1 MRTSN
6 TLVGVGIGGLVFLTA
21 LTTTGCAT
29 KKYVRQQ
36 TSPIQQRVEE
46 VDKKQSDALASL
58 ESKEEKDVSRVEER
72 AMTAE
77 NKANDA
83 ARAAQQADVK
93 AVQAGDVA
101 RNATEMARTNQT
113 KLGDLSN
120 AFQTMD
126 NFKLASAEDLLFRF
140 DRAELTP
147 DAKAKLDQVIQ
158 QTSGMNRYVLEIEGF
173 TDKSGPSDYNLALS
187 RRRADSVVRYLV
199 DHNVPLRRIHMIGL
213 GAQRVTEGQAANRPA
228 SLTKKEQRRVVVKV
242 WVPETNLAAGATQQ
256 QTETRQMQSANT
268 TTAPA
273 VHEDQAEPITKP

>member
-6 TLVGVGIGGLVFLTA
+6 TLVGIGGLVILAAFS
-21 LTTTGCAT
+21 TTGCAT

-36 TSPIQQRVEE
+36 TSPIQQRVDE
-46 VDKKQSDALASL
+46 VDKKHSDALASL
-58 ESKEEKDVSRVEER
+58 EGKEQKDVSRVEER

-83 ARAAQQADVK
+83 ARAAQQADAK

-101 RNATEMARTNQT
+101 RNATEMARTNQG

-126 NFKLASAEDLLFRF
+126 NFKLASAEDVLFRF
-140 DRAELTP
+140 NRAELTP

-158 QTSGMNRYVLEIEGF
+158 QTGGMNRYVLEIEGF

-187 RRRADSVVRYLV
+187 RRRADAVVRYLV

-213 GAQRVTEGQAANRPA
+213 GAQQMTEGQAATRPA

-242 WVPETNLAAGATQQ
+242 WVPETNLAASAPQQ

-268 TTAPA
+268 TTVAPA
-273 VHEDQAEPITKP
+273 PREDQAEPITKP